1 MSLAHLTAISPDPK
15 PPATLSALAR
25 AQWRRYVREFDL
37 DDEHA
42 QFLLGEAM
50 AACDRVLEARASI
63 AKYGAVIVT
72 ATGELKTNPSTVV
85 ERDSAA
91 RMLACLK
98 ALNINCEP
106 MHDRVGRPN
115 EG

>member
-72 ATGELKTNPSTVV
+72 ATGELKTNPSTVGSV
-85 ERDSAA
+85 NVPSVALLHSESSGDDSVRKKLIA
-91 RMLACLK
+91 LASS
-98 ALNINCEP
+98 
-106 MHDRVGRPN
+106 
-115 EG
+115 